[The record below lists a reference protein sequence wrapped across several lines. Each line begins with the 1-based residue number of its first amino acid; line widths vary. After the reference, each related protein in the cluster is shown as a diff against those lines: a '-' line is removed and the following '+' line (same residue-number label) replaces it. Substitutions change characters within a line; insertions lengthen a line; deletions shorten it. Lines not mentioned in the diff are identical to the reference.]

1 MGTQSNFQMRVLS
14 VLSLAV
20 VASSAPHGWQQ
31 VGKTGASNCDYVSDK
46 VTYYDTDSIGPDG
59 PVYVGNTSLPSR
71 LQGVFWLVNDGG
83 DALVSFG
90 APPGGDPQAECNNG
104 RLVQDGSA
112 YCATVSTVRPGGWTF
127 QAFGT
132 PYPGVSGGSFPTS
145 ADSFYRTCGE
155 KWKFCFDDETQP
167 TSFDAKALSSRY
179 WCLNVFAAA
188 STTGVYNGT
197 KYGGEYWRVTTK
209 ALGVVP
215 LPSWMPGN
223 FDMIQVMDA
232 QGTRIQPAWSKFAS
246 DNKKGIVV
254 YDGK

>member
-127 QAFGT
+127 QALAHRIQ
-132 PYPGVSGGSFPTS
+132 GSQG
-145 ADSFYRTCGE
+145 D
-155 KWKFCFDDETQP
+155 
-167 TSFDAKALSSRY
+167 LSRPV
-179 WCLNVFAAA
+179 LIA
-188 STTGVYNGT
+188 STEHVARSGNSVLTTRPSPLHLMLRRYHHGTG
-197 KYGGEYWRVTTK
+197 
-209 ALGVVP
+209 A
-215 LPSWMPGN
+215 
-223 FDMIQVMDA
+223 
-232 QGTRIQPAWSKFAS
+232 
-246 DNKKGIVV
+246 
-254 YDGK
+254 